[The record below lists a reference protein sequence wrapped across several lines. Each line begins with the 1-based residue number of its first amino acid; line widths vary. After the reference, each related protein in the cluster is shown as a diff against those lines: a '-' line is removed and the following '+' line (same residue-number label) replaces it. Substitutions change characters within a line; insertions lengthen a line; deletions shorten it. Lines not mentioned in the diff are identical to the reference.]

1 MQYCIYYLTMS
12 AQTPSSKRKGGA
24 DVITEQKRRTV
35 FRPVLDNPHTKVLW
49 PAVSAYDGKLFVD
62 LLCSILQPVSTYI
75 DQKTKIK
82 RHKKKSSDF
91 TSSPDLTDDLPK
103 PARPD
108 VLNYL
113 TLGFNP
119 TTFALE
125 SQTSSIYAQPSYIG
139 PTTPTTAPS
148 SKKNSKKHPIMA
160 VFIARSDITPAILL
174 SHFPLL
180 CASSSFPV
188 KLVQL
193 PKGSLALLAQATSMP
208 GLGIVAIRQG
218 CPDAGMLFNA
228 LERIEDVVVPWTEFS
243 GSRSVYET
251 VNIKQIVTSAPIVNA
266 SSKKNR
272 EDD

>member
-1 MQYCIYYLTMS
+1 MS
-12 AQTPSSKRKGGA
+12 AQTPSSKRNGGA

-82 RHKKKSSDF
+82 QHKKKLSDI
-91 TSSPDLTDDLPK
+91 TSSPDLTYQLQK
-103 PARPD
+103 PTRPE

-125 SQTSSIYAQPSYIG
+125 SQTASIYAQPSYIYPTA
-139 PTTPTTAPS
+139 PTTVLS
-148 SKKNSKKHPIMA
+148 SKTNSKHPITA
-160 VFIARSDITPAILL
+160 VFIARLDITPAILL

-180 CASSSFPV
+180 CTSSSIPI
-188 KLVQL
+188 KLIQL

-208 GLGIVAIRQG
+208 GLGILGIRQG
-218 CPDAGMLFNA
+218 CPDASMLFNA
-228 LERIEDVVVPWTEFS
+228 LERIEDVVVPWAEFT
-243 GSRSVYET
+243 GRGSVYET
-251 VNIKQIVTSAPIVNA
+251 LNIKQVVTSAPMVNA
-266 SSKKNR
+266 SSKKHS